1 VRTYF
6 HLIQIVLSITLI
18 VVILLGSKGGGLSSV
33 FGGEGSVYK
42 TRRGIEKTLF
52 NAAIVL
58 SILFLLSSL
67 ISVILFD

>member
-6 HLIQIVLSITLI
+6 YLIQIVLSITLI

>member
-1 VRTYF
+1 MRTYF